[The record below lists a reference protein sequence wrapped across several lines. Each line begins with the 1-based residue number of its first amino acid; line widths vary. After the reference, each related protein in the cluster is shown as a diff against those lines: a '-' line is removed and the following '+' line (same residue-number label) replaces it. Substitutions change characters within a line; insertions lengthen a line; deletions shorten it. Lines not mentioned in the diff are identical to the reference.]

1 MSGVLSDVISITLS
15 IEIDTPSGGITKG
28 TVQSIGDSDIIAFA
42 FKTSTIDST
51 DTANYAEQATMI
63 TKARQ
68 ALGTKTTGGS
78 GSTFQRGDKVYYDFA
93 GSVVTDQSTGNAP
106 IGWALEIAQASD
118 SSVLFDFDG
127 SLNL

>member
-1 MSGVLSDVISITLS
+1 MIYLRDTLEITS
-15 IEIDTPSGGITKG
+15 NIVIDTPSGGLTQG
-28 TVQSIGDSDIIAFA
+28 TVQSIGDSDIIGFA
-42 FKTSTIDST
+42 FKTSTITAT
-51 DTANYAEQATMI
+51 DYENYDDTATMI

-68 ALGTKTTGGS
+68 ADGTKATGAS

-93 GSVVTDQSTGNAP
+93 GAVVTDTSTGNAP

-118 SSVLFDFDG
+118 ASVLFEFDG